1 MGWDALNPPFDF
13 AATRA
18 YIEAMETTHEVWD
31 ALAKFFLNVA
41 NGMILAG
48 IVAYIFQ
55 DKDLIAGAFIVT
67 TGIITLV
74 SGLYLTGVAARLKKE
89 ER

>member
-1 MGWDALNPPFDF
+1 
-13 AATRA
+13 
-18 YIEAMETTHEVWD
+18 METTHEVWD
-31 ALAKFFLNVA
+31 ALAKFFLNIA

-67 TGIITLV
+67 TGIITLLT
-74 SGLYLTGVAARLKKE
+74 GLYLTGVAATLKKE